1 VILRIISSPKRKTRR
16 RMTLNLRMKR
26 KRRMTNEA
34 IREDLMVKNEFLKI
48 SLIINVDTYLSNNG

>member
-1 VILRIISSPKRKTRR
+1 
-16 RMTLNLRMKR
+16 MKR